1 MAEPW
6 TIGSLLQWTTQY
18 FRDKGIDN
26 PRLDADV
33 LLSFLLG
40 KDRLYLYVH
49 FDQPMQPAELAA
61 YREMVKRR
69 AARVPVAYIT
79 GRKEFMGLDFEVSP
93 AVLIPRP
100 DTEILVAAAVE
111 RLGDRQDGMILD
123 VGVGSGA
130 ILIAVLARTPA
141 CRGLGTDIS
150 PAALSVAK
158 ANAARLLRAGQAEFA
173 EAVALTLAPPRRTQQ
188 VYAAGYPGFFVEDQ
202 VMAYLDAVA
211 AGRSATPPQG
221 VVTNGI
227 VTTVQEA
234 AGVTYMPH
242 TAGLSPGNSG
252 GPLVDLCGR
261 VVGINTFVTQSTD
274 DLVLHGDYALSSQ
287 DLAEYLTANGISPR
301 VSDEACAPERVATPA
316 GDGAE

>member
-49 FDQPMQPAELAA
+49 FDQPMQRAELAA

-130 ILIAVLARTPA
+130 VLIAVLARTPA

-158 ANAARLLRAGQAEFA
+158 ANAERLLRAGQAEFA
-173 EAVALTLAPPRRTQQ
+173 EADLLPASPGLFDAILSNPPYITAAEMGQLAPEVRQEPDLALCGGDDGLDYYRRLI
-188 VYAAGYPGFFVEDQ
+188 AG
-202 VMAYLDAVA
+202 
-211 AGRSATPPQG
+211 GRSRLHPHGFMAVEVGAGQAP
-221 VVTNGI
+221 VVAHLAQQDGWRIEAIIPDYAGI
-227 VTTVQEA
+227 E
-234 AGVTYMPH
+234 
-242 TAGLSPGNSG
+242 
-252 GPLVDLCGR
+252 R
-261 VVGINTFVTQSTD
+261 VV
-274 DLVLHGDYALSSQ
+274 VLRP
-287 DLAEYLTANGISPR
+287 AET
-301 VSDEACAPERVATPA
+301 EA
-316 GDGAE
+316 GAA